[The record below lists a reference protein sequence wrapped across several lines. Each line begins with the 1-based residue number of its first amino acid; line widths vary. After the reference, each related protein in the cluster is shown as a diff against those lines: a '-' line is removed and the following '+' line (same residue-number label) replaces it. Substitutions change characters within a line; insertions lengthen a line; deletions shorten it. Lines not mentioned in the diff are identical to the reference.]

1 MFRDYV
7 QSLYI
12 LRVNAVTFFGKFR
25 RISVVF
31 WKEFY
36 VDLYTEIKLD
46 SKSTEKMKMWK
57 VFVSVIRI
65 N

>member
-46 SKSTEKMKMWK
+46 SKSTEKMKVWK
-57 VFVSVIRI
+57 VFVIRI